1 MHDFENKDEQFFKN
15 INSKSFRILL
25 KKISSP
31 HNLIKR
37 KDFTFGTIYY
47 LARDVAA
54 HEPWHGGQ
62 DPEVLAVLPRT
73 TCYFNLKMVVIST
86 LINIVVRTLKY

>member
-1 MHDFENKDEQFFKN
+1 MDTKVL
-15 INSKSFRILL
+15 INTYFY
-25 KKISSP
+25 
-31 HNLIKR
+31 N
-37 KDFTFGTIYY
+37 TYY

-62 DPEVLAVLPRT
+62 DPEVLAVLPRA